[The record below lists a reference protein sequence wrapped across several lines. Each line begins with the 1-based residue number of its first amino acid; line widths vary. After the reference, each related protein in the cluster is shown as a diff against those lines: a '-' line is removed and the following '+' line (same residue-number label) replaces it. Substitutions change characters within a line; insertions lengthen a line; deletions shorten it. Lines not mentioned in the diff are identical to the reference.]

1 MFCLL
6 VASMGFIGAAGVWFL
21 LKAIHLGTD
30 YLWIFIPRSIGL
42 DGTLAYNLVIC
53 LTGGLLIGIVQ
64 DRYGPLP
71 DNLEQMMG
79 KIKDDGK
86 YPYNR
91 LHIIAIAFLL
101 PLIFGGSVGPEAGL
115 AGLIAGLCCLF
126 GDNLKYKGNELA
138 SMAEAGIATTLG
150 VIFGA
155 PFFGIVA
162 NLEPDDE
169 SEHYREKLVSKKTRI
184 IIYCS
189 GVAGGLFSFRLLS
202 RFFGESFGL
211 PRFDAHHEIGFD
223 QWKWIIPLIAIG
235 IIFSLYYQYL
245 DKFTALLRKKL
256 GKHAI
261 ISSLIA
267 AVCVAL
273 CGHFLPMTMFSGE
286 DELGYLI
293 DEWKFDSIQV
303 MILSAIVKLL
313 LISICINFGWRGG
326 NIFPIIFC
334 SALLGYSFAMLTGM
348 DGAFAVAAVAGSLY
362 AYHLRKPV
370 TVIAVLLLC
379 FPITYTFP
387 LGVSAIVASKI
398 PTPIRGHEG
407 RPDGPDILQR
417 LRSLFKKRGS

>member
-21 LKAIHLGTD
+21 LKAIQLGID
-30 YLWIFIPRSIGL
+30 YLWIFIPRSLGF
-42 DGTLAYNLVIC
+42 DGSLIYNLAIC
-53 LTGGLLIGIVQ
+53 LTGGLVIGIVQ
-64 DRYGPLP
+64 DQYGPLP
-71 DNLEQMMG
+71 DNLEQVMG
-79 KIKDDGK
+79 KIKTEGS

-115 AGLIAGLCCLF
+115 TGLIAGLCCLI
-126 GDNLKYKGNELA
+126 GDNLKYKGDQIA
-138 SMAEAGIATTLG
+138 SMTEAGIATVLG

-169 SEHYREKLVSKKTRI
+169 SEHYREKLVSRKTRI
-184 IIYCS
+184 VIYCC

-202 RFFGESFGL
+202 RYFGESFGL
-211 PRFDAHHEIGFD
+211 PRFSAHHAMGID
-223 QWKWIIPLIAIG
+223 QWKWVIPLIAIG
-235 IIFSLYYQYL
+235 LVFSLYYQYV
-245 DKFTALLRKKL
+245 DKLMGLLRKKL
-256 GKHAI
+256 GGHAM

-267 AVCVAL
+267 AGSVAL

-286 DELGYLI
+286 DELKHLI
-293 DEWKFDSIQV
+293 DEWQFDSVQV

-313 LISICINFGWRGG
+313 MVSICINFGWRGG

-334 SALLGYSFAMLTGM
+334 SALLGYSFATITGM
-348 DGAFAVAAVAGSLY
+348 DGAFAVAVVAASLY
-362 AYHLRKPV
+362 AYYMRKPA

-379 FPITYTFP
+379 FPITYILP
-387 LGVSAIVASKI
+387 IGISAIIASKI
-398 PTPIRGHEG
+398 PTPV
-407 RPDGPDILQR
+407 
-417 LRSLFKKRGS
+417 KRKVK